1 MLLHP
6 FFCPKLTSFFRSFR
20 HQELELLPLSE
31 IKNNVY
37 IRHPVSLEQYLMEGS
52 YNKIFL
58 SKGNVPSKYYT
69 YFIDLLLDTIR
80 VDIGGC
86 IEKAY
91 ERISETEAARLLFFE
106 PGKPGLAEYAAR
118 RKWTLNGKREYNFN
132 DAAKSNSNQP
142 GQHKKVPADA
152 IALQVL
158 DYARELE
165 MIV

>member
-1 MLLHP
+1 M
-6 FFCPKLTSFFRSFR
+6 
-20 HQELELLPLSE
+20 SE

-91 ERISETEAARLLFFE
+91 DRISESEAARLLFFE
-106 PGKPGLAEYAAR
+106 PNKPGLAEYASR
-118 RKWTLNGKREYNFN
+118 RKWTLNSKREYTFN
-132 DAAKSNSNQP
+132 SKNASSQHG
-142 GQHKKVPADA
+142 GQAKKVPADA

>member
-1 MLLHP
+1 MN
-6 FFCPKLTSFFRSFR
+6 LTPIYL
-20 HQELELLPLSE
+20 QELELLPMKE
-31 IKNNVY
+31 IQNNIY

-58 SKGNVPSKYYT
+58 SKNNVPSKYYT
-69 YFIDLLLDTIR
+69 FFIDLLFDTIR

-91 ERISETEAARLLFFE
+91 SRISETEAARLLFFDANS
-106 PGKPGLAEYAAR
+106 KSSLHEYAQR
-118 RKWTLNGKREYNFN
+118 RKWKLNSKHEFIFAGKN
-132 DAAKSNSNQP
+132 DDSEA
-142 GQHKKVPADA
+142 GQNKRIPAQN

>member
-1 MLLHP
+1 M
-6 FFCPKLTSFFRSFR
+6 
-20 HQELELLPLSE
+20 SE

-91 ERISETEAARLLFFE
+91 DRISESEAARLLFFE
-106 PGKPGLAEYAAR
+106 PGKPGLAEYASR
-118 RKWTLNGKREYNFN
+118 RKWTLNAKREYTFN
-132 DAAKSNSNQP
+132 SKNASTQG
-142 GQHKKVPADA
+142 GQVKKVPADA

>member
-1 MLLHP
+1 M
-6 FFCPKLTSFFRSFR
+6 K
-20 HQELELLPLSE
+20 E
-31 IKNNVY
+31 IKSNVY

-69 YFIDLLLDTIR
+69 YFIDILLDTIR

-91 ERISETEAARLLFFE
+91 DRISEVEAARLLFFE
-106 PGKPGLAEYAAR
+106 PGKPGLAEYASR
-118 RKWTLNGKREYNFN
+118 RQWTLNAKREYTFN
-132 DAAKSNSNQP
+132 SKVTADQGLN
-142 GQHKKVPADA
+142 KKVPAQNIA
-152 IALQVL
+152 IQVL

>member
-1 MLLHP
+1 M
-6 FFCPKLTSFFRSFR
+6 K
-20 HQELELLPLSE
+20 E
-31 IKNNVY
+31 IKNNIY

-69 YFIDLLLDTIR
+69 YFIDILLNTIR
-80 VDIGGC
+80 VDIGAC

-91 ERISETEAARLLFFE
+91 DRISEVEAARLLFFE
-106 PGKPGLAEYAAR
+106 PGKPGLAEYAQR
-118 RKWTLNGKREYNFN
+118 RHWTLNTKREYTFTQKSANSQHGQNKKIPAN
-132 DAAKSNSNQP
+132 DI
-142 GQHKKVPADA
+142 A
-152 IALQVL
+152 IQVL

>member
-1 MLLHP
+1 M
-6 FFCPKLTSFFRSFR
+6 K
-20 HQELELLPLSE
+20 E

-69 YFIDLLLDTIR
+69 YFIDILLDTIR
-80 VDIGGC
+80 VDIGAC

-91 ERISETEAARLLFFE
+91 DRISETEAARLLFFE
-106 PGKPGLAEYAAR
+106 PGKPSLAEYASR
-118 RKWTLNGKREYNFN
+118 RQWVLNAKREYTFSQKNAN
-132 DAAKSNSNQP
+132 NEH
-142 GQHKKVPADA
+142 GQNKKVPAHNIA
-152 IALQVL
+152 IQVL

>member
-1 MLLHP
+1 M
-6 FFCPKLTSFFRSFR
+6 K
-20 HQELELLPLSE
+20 E
-31 IKNNVY
+31 IKSNVY

-69 YFIDLLLDTIR
+69 YFIDILLDTIR
-80 VDIGGC
+80 VDIGAC

-91 ERISETEAARLLFFE
+91 ERISEAEAARLLFFE
-106 PGKPGLAEYAAR
+106 PGKPGLPEYAQR
-118 RKWTLNGKREYNFN
+118 RKWTLNAKREYTFTEKKNADSEHGLN
-132 DAAKSNSNQP
+132 
-142 GQHKKVPADA
+142 KKVPAHKIA
-152 IALQVL
+152 IQVL